1 MFDNIKMHDT
11 ENANEW
17 IKWIEEAIDKELL
30 NYFEYNQFSD
40 FQEIGTGEIVRELK
54 IQRKV
59 DFHDNIIRCYG
70 ITKYEL
76 DNENKHL
83 QNYWLVMEYAD
94 SGSLRNYFEKN
105 FDNLTWNDKFNMAYQ
120 LASAVSCLHNEGIV
134 HRDLH
139 SNNILVHQN
148 IIKLADFGLSKR
160 IGASSNFQ
168 SKLFGMVP
176 YVDPKSFNTRRN
188 SYNQKIPMYSLNKK
202 SDIYSI
208 GVLLWE
214 MSSGRPPFCT
224 EGEYDVGLALEIC
237 QGLRETIVPDTPE
250 NYVKIYT
257 KCWDSEPDN
266 RPNIFQVVD
275 WLRAIVT
282 NIDVI
287 IEEIEDQQLFGNQ
300 ELNEAPISNNNSG
313 PHGEL
318 SQLMQN
324 FGNMNSKEINTIEVP
339 SFEEVYN
346 EIITEINDFIFKL
359 LNRGIVSK
367 LVRQKTISF
376 FNNHN
381 INSQEIYNWLL
392 TLNDNQNN
400 SNSIFLFGFFNYL
413 GIETNENHEKAFYLF
428 IDASEKDQIL
438 AQYYVGICYLYGR
451 GISKN
456 EKLAFEYFEKVAN
469 KNYTA
474 GQIFLGCCYE
484 DGIGIKKD
492 LKMAF
497 YWYEKAA
504 NNENIIAIY
513 NLGICY
519 KDGVGVEKDYNKSF
533 KLFKESAEGGDLDGM
548 TMLGYCYICG
558 IGTNINNQKAFE
570 LFQRSANL
578 GNIVASYNL
587 GIMYEYGRRITK
599 DIDKA
604 VYWYEKS
611 ANQGYQKAQYRLKVL
626 QKNQ

>member
-1 MFDNIKMHDT
+1 MHDT

-40 FQEIGTGEIVRELK
+40 FQEIEIVRELK

-94 SGSLRNYFEKN
+94 S
-105 FDNLTWNDKFNMAYQ
+105 
-120 LASAVSCLHNEGIV
+120 ASAVSCLHNEGIV

-367 LVRQKTISF
+367 LDK
-376 FNNHN
+376 
-381 INSQEIYNWLL
+381 Y
-392 TLNDNQNN
+392 
-400 SNSIFLFGFFNYL
+400 FL
-413 GIETNENHEKAFYLF
+413 
-428 IDASEKDQIL
+428 
-438 AQYYVGICYLYGR
+438 V
-451 GISKN
+451 
-456 EKLAFEYFEKVAN
+456 VVM
-469 KNYTA
+469 
-474 GQIFLGCCYE
+474 
-484 DGIGIKKD
+484 
-492 LKMAF
+492 KM
-497 YWYEKAA
+497 E
-504 NNENIIAIY
+504 
-513 NLGICY
+513 
-519 KDGVGVEKDYNKSF
+519 
-533 KLFKESAEGGDLDGM
+533 
-548 TMLGYCYICG
+548 
-558 IGTNINNQKAFE
+558 
-570 LFQRSANL
+570 
-578 GNIVASYNL
+578 
-587 GIMYEYGRRITK
+587 
-599 DIDKA
+599 
-604 VYWYEKS
+604 
-611 ANQGYQKAQYRLKVL
+611 
-626 QKNQ
+626 